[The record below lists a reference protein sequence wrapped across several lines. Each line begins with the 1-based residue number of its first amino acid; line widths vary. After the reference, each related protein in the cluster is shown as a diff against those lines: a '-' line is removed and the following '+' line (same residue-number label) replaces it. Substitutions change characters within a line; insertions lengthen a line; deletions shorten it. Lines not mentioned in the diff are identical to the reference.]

1 MAAFGSFA
9 LLIALALAGYNLFAG
24 AIALRLVAVGGASR
38 VAPEKLAET
47 ARRAGIGVFVAVIA
61 AAFAMVWSVF
71 HNDFSIEYIVEHSNR
86 ALPTPYKFA
95 ALWSGQE
102 GSLLLWTLLLAVYGF
117 VLRVT
122 HKTDVKLFAYA
133 GTILAAVQVFFLLLV
148 NVATQP
154 FAGVRGG
161 IVPADGNG
169 LNPLLQYPEM
179 VIHPPMLYLGYVGFA
194 LPFAFALGALMMRY
208 PGEKWIHIT
217 RRWTMMTWMFL
228 TIGIFLGMHWAYA
241 VLGWGG
247 YWGWDP
253 VENASLM
260 PWLTGTAFLH
270 SVMMQEKRGM
280 MKSWN
285 VWLIFMTFLLTLLGT
300 TLTRA
305 GLVSSVHAFAQ
316 SSIGIWFFWF
326 MGIVLA
332 VCIFTYI
339 LQRDHLRSE
348 HRVESL
354 VSRESSFLF
363 NNLVLLLACLTIL
376 WGTLFPIL
384 SEYVE
389 GTKTTL
395 SGAYYSH
402 VAIPIGVFLLLL
414 TGVGPLLAWRASSF
428 RSLRRNFVLPGIA
441 FVVTG
446 IVLVAV
452 GLKPWA
458 SEPFFYSWMTFSLC
472 MAVATAISAEFLRGA
487 GVISRQSG
495 KNLAASMVLLVR
507 RSTRRYGGYL
517 VHLGLVIIFIGFA
530 GYAFNRDA
538 EKPMAAGDTLEIG
551 PYTLKNLGNTQESNP
566 NYDSEFSLLDVYQN
580 GKKVLDQPMAP
591 EKRVYA
597 ANGQPQTMV
606 ANHSTMR
613 WDLYVVYEGRDS
625 TTGLP
630 IIKAFLNP
638 LVMWIWVGLAVVV
651 AGTLIAQLPSASPV
665 RAVVSV
671 PAKHDLPAGHAA
683 AAGLIGGGD

>member
-1 MAAFGSFA
+1 
-9 LLIALALAGYNLFAG
+9 
-24 AIALRLVAVGGASR
+24 
-38 VAPEKLAET
+38 
-47 ARRAGIGVFVAVIA
+47 
-61 AAFAMVWSVF
+61 
-71 HNDFSIEYIVEHSNR
+71 
-86 ALPTPYKFA
+86 
-95 ALWSGQE
+95 
-102 GSLLLWTLLLAVYGF
+102 
-117 VLRVT
+117 
-122 HKTDVKLFAYA
+122 
-133 GTILAAVQVFFLLLV
+133 
-148 NVATQP
+148 
-154 FAGVRGG
+154 
-161 IVPADGNG
+161 
-169 LNPLLQYPEM
+169 
-179 VIHPPMLYLGYVGFA
+179 
-194 LPFAFALGALMMRY
+194 
-208 PGEKWIHIT
+208 
-217 RRWTMMTWMFL
+217 
-228 TIGIFLGMHWAYA
+228 
-241 VLGWGG
+241 
-247 YWGWDP
+247 
-253 VENASLM
+253 
-260 PWLTGTAFLH
+260 
-270 SVMMQEKRGM
+270 
-280 MKSWN
+280 
-285 VWLIFMTFLLTLLGT
+285 
-300 TLTRA
+300 
-305 GLVSSVHAFAQ
+305 
-316 SSIGIWFFWF
+316 
-326 MGIVLA
+326 
-332 VCIFTYI
+332 
-339 LQRDHLRSE
+339 
-348 HRVESL
+348 
-354 VSRESSFLF
+354 
-363 NNLVLLLACLTIL
+363 
-376 WGTLFPIL
+376 
-384 SEYVE
+384 
-389 GTKTTL
+389 
-395 SGAYYSH
+395 
-402 VAIPIGVFLLLL
+402 
-414 TGVGPLLAWRASSF
+414 
-428 RSLRRNFVLPGIA
+428 
-441 FVVTG
+441 
-446 IVLVAV
+446 
-452 GLKPWA
+452 
-458 SEPFFYSWMTFSLC
+458 